1 MIHGECFMA
10 NIRTESG
17 PQANLAHQVIRHIY
31 KQIQD
36 GRLKTGDK
44 LPTNRDLAKE
54 LNVSILT
61 VQRAMKQLEAQKTVS
76 CHRRTGTFLTNSE
89 NISSPKI
96 QSGLIGLF
104 CPELFDDFHSDLLL
118 ELERGTMEQGKLLS
132 INFTHSHPEREVILL
147 RSLAR
152 QRLEALVYFT
162 SPLVVSSESYN
173 RAVSEWIR
181 RYIEEG
187 TFVLFADLC
196 PQGFE
201 NRLISLDNAKA
212 GQMLTEKLIERG
224 HKKIAYL
231 GVTHLPTSRERF
243 DGHCKAMK
251 KEGLPFH
258 DDWLLDIRII
268 EGENWE
274 AQMEARIRNM
284 LDLYPDLTGF
294 NVDNQATAETVRRVL
309 SEQSGKRKFSVNDSI
324 AALFE
329 TGAPPFEALS
339 WIQIPG
345 KKMGEKAVE
354 ILLQDHPADYEPG
367 RIKIKPVFWK

>member
-1 MIHGECFMA
+1 MEKPKHINC
-10 NIRTESG
+10 TQ
-17 PQANLAHQVIRHIY
+17 PNLAQQVVRHIF
-31 KQIQD
+31 KLVQD
-36 GRLKTGDK
+36 GTLKAGDK
-44 LPTNRDLAKE
+44 LPTNRDLAKD

-76 CHRRTGTFLTNSE
+76 CHRRTGTFLTHPE

-118 ELERGTMEQGKLLS
+118 ELERGMMDHGKLLS
-132 INFTHSHPEREVILL
+132 INFTHSHPEREVTLL

-162 SPLVVSSESYN
+162 SPLVISSESYN
-173 RAVSEWIR
+173 RTISEWIN

-196 PQGFE
+196 PSGFE

-212 GQMLTEKLIERG
+212 GRMLTEKLIERG

-231 GVTHLPTSRERF
+231 GVTHLPTSRERL
-243 DGHCKAMK
+243 DGHRKALQK
-251 KEGLPFH
+251 AGLPFH
-258 DDWLLDIRII
+258 EDWHLDIRII
-268 EGENWE
+268 EGEDWE
-274 AQMEARIRNM
+274 KQMEERIRR
-284 LDLYPDLTGF
+284 LLTLHPDLTGF
-294 NVDNQATAETVRRVL
+294 NVDNQATAETVRRIL
-309 SEQSGKRKFSVNDSI
+309 SEQAGRQAFPVGDSI

-329 TGAPPFEALS
+329 TGTPPFESLA

-345 KKMGEKAVE
+345 KKMGEAAVR